1 MCLRNWLI
9 CWIPCSESRVTLDQ
23 VRAHA
28 TTYIN
33 AQTCVAQNNLML
45 YMFLA
50 ASITPEV
57 KARAMIYHLDYHIGQ
72 ILNPSGVVF
81 LKIFIW
87 EALSDTRV
95 TVMHIRAKLSAL
107 NMYILTITC
116 DITKFNAYIKNLLD
130 SLMARGEP
138 HRTS

>member
-1 MCLRNWLI
+1 MACKWGNILDVPIDAAIMAGLI
-9 CWIPCSESRVTLDQ
+9 RSILTHYGQVILDQ

-72 ILNPSGVVF
+72 NPSGVVF
-81 LKIFIW
+81 QDLH
-87 EALSDTRV
+87 LGGSQ
-95 TVMHIRAKLSAL
+95 
-107 NMYILTITC
+107 
-116 DITKFNAYIKNLLD
+116 
-130 SLMARGEP
+130 
-138 HRTS
+138 